1 MGHSMSDEET
11 PVTQAMDAYSA
22 AVNAKD
28 VDAFVR
34 IYDDN
39 VHVFDSWGQ
48 WEYVGIKAWH
58 EMVTQWFGSLGD
70 ERVEVEF
77 TDVRSVVGDEL
88 AFGHA
93 AVTFT
98 AISSEGNR
106 LRAMTNR
113 LSVGLEKRGGVWKIV
128 HEHTSLPID
137 MESGTALFSR

>member
-1 MGHSMSDEET
+1 MADEET
-11 PVTQAMDAYSA
+11 TVTRAMAAYAA
-22 AVNAKD
+22 AVNARD

-39 VHVFDSWGQ
+39 VHVFDTWGQ
-48 WEYVGIKAWH
+48 WDYVGIEAWR

-77 TDVRSVVGDEL
+77 TDVCSVVGDEL

-93 AVTFT
+93 AVTFA
-98 AISSEGNR
+98 AISAQGNR

-137 MESGTALFSR
+137 TESGTALFSR